1 MAGKFTYADLTYL
14 ESMSVGTNELIV
26 EMIQIFI
33 DQLPEFT
40 EGLTAHLNN
49 GDYMALGALAHKAKS
64 SVAVMGMDSLA
75 ADLKTLEIS
84 AKEGKDPEL
93 YPILVNRFID
103 QVTLTGT
110 ELAAYMKTIT

>member
-14 ESMSVGTNELIV
+14 ESMSSGSNELIV
-26 EMIQIFI
+26 EMIQLFI

-40 EGLTAHLNN
+40 EGLTSHLKN

-75 ADLKTLEIS
+75 TDLKTLEIS
-84 AKEGKDPEL
+84 AKAGKDQEL

-110 ELAAYMKTIT
+110 ELEVYAKTIG